1 MKNKFTFTFSNK
13 TMIKTYSFSKNQKL
27 QMIYNMIY
35 KGWTMEQFLYH
46 LYNIKDTINLLQE
59 KENEKI
65 IKIKIEEEDE

>member
-13 TMIKTYSFSKNQKL
+13 TITKVYSFNKNQKL

-35 KGWTMEQFLYH
+35 KGWTIEQFLYH

-59 KENEKI
+59 ENGKI
-65 IKIKIEEEDE
+65 LKIKIEEEDE